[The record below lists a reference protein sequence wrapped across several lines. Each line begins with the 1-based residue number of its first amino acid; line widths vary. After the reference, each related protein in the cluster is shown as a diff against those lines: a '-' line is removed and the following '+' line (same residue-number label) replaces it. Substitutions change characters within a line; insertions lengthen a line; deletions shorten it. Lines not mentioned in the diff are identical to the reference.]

1 MAPRR
6 STPKN
11 SFGGGFKG
19 FDSPKR
25 MPSFG
30 AAGNYPSNR
39 RFGSSVNRSVIE
51 TWDLNSTWTMWRKG
65 YEYYAKGAWDRFMLT
80 NPFYDEG
87 PRKDPTLPEQP
98 QYVPA
103 TLDSVLYQG
112 TGFEINTTFDGWEF
126 PTHMADTETHYVA
139 RRRPTEASQ
148 MGSITQVWNDQTQYP
163 DQYAHNEI
171 WVKGQ
176 VDVNARLLLQMQG
189 ERLTDGETEATIK
202 NILTEDAKPA
212 VYTGKTF
219 GQDTNEQNNE
229 LQATVATVVIP
240 LVGIAESGL
249 GASERVAVTNQGI
262 STRLIQPRNTS
273 IQENPTQLVG
283 KIIYV
288 EEFFIERPIAD
299 VPLVTWGDATDYFG
313 CTIADQIQGVDVIC
327 LDPGQEN
334 LPPSMYDIATLEN
347 IFKASGAQVSTVG
360 TFIFEKAQYQRFFAP
375 QAIDA
380 GVVEDLV
387 TDLSYSLLPFT
398 IQDAYIADGNLILES
413 VPYTSVVQMYP
424 TLTENAIL
432 TFADNS
438 FAKTY
443 VDGEGRDCFRSD
455 VQPWQDEVFTSG
467 DPVEPA
473 KTFTCSCPSYSHA
486 ILSAPQ
492 STQDDGTR
500 KINRQ
505 RRYPLPSVMG
515 LDRWQALGIEQS
527 AGKLAS
533 WENSQHRFGLK
544 LCKHTIAARF
554 IDGIKVIEPNDYP
567 SEQSR
572 EAFEAKLIEEME
584 ETSEKF
590 RQSYKRSQIS
600 LAEIVFALA
609 QGLNLD
615 GVETAYVMLQQ

>member
-6 STPKN
+6 KSPN
-11 SFGGGFKG
+11 SWGGGFQG
-19 FDSPKR
+19 FDAPKR
-25 MPSFG
+25 MPSFK

-39 RFGSSVNRSVIE
+39 RFGSSVNRTVVE
-51 TWDLNSTWTMWRKG
+51 TWDLNSTWAMWRKG

-103 TLDSVLYQG
+103 TLNSVLYQG
-112 TGFEINTTFDGWEF
+112 TGFAISTTFDGWEF

-139 RRRPTEASQ
+139 RRRPTESSQ
-148 MGSITQVWNDQTQYP
+148 MGSITEVWNDQTAYP

-189 ERLTDGETEATIK
+189 ERLSDGETEATLK
-202 NILTEDAKPA
+202 NILTEDQKPA

-219 GQDTNEQNNE
+219 GQDSSEQGND

-240 LVGIAESGL
+240 GSGISESSLGVG
-249 GASERVAVTNQGI
+249 ERVVATNQGI
-262 STRLIQPRNTS
+262 STRLVQPRNAT
-273 IQENPTQLVG
+273 IQEDPTQLVG

-288 EEFFIERPIAD
+288 PEFFIERSIAD
-299 VPLVTWGDATDYFG
+299 VPLVTWGDATNYFG
-313 CTIADQIQGVDVIC
+313 CTIADQIQDVDVIC

-334 LPPSMYDIATLEN
+334 LPPSMYDISTLEN
-347 IFKASGAQVSTVG
+347 IFTATGAQVSTIG
-360 TFIFEKAQYQRFFAP
+360 TFIFEKAQYQRFFTP

-380 GVVEDLV
+380 GVVEELV

-398 IQDAYIADGNLILES
+398 IQDAYWSGGNLVLES

-424 TLTENAIL
+424 TLTAEAIL
-432 TFADNS
+432 TFADHS

-443 VDGEGRDCFRSD
+443 VDEDGRNCFRSD
-455 VQPWQDEVFTSG
+455 VLPWQDEVFTSG
-467 DPVEPA
+467 DPIEPA
-473 KTFTCSCPSYSHA
+473 LTYTCSCPSYSHA

-515 LDRWQALGIEQS
+515 LDRWQALGIDQS

-533 WENSQHRFGLK
+533 WESAQHRFGLK
-544 LCKHTIAARF
+544 MCKHTVAARF
-554 IDGIKVIEPNDYP
+554 ISDIKVIEPNDYP
-567 SEQSR
+567 SVDTR
-572 EAFEAKLIEEME
+572 TVFETKLVEEME